1 MSLKVKW
8 EKSHFERFDNYIW
21 VFVNGRMLVINE
33 SSYRKQIKESYLK
46 HQGLQEEIMIKE
58 NEKDKKERSKKQ

>member
-1 MSLKVKW
+1 
-8 EKSHFERFDNYIW
+8 
-21 VFVNGRMLVINE
+21 MLVINE